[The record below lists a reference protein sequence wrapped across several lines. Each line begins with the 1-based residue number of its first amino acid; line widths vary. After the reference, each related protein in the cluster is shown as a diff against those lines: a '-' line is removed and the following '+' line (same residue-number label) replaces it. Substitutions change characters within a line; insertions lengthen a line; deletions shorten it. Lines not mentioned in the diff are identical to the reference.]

1 MRQSKLIDGE
11 AFAMMVT
18 NPRLDGVQLD
28 LRLIEA
34 EQVATP
40 IGARVPLET
49 PEGSI
54 VDGMEFDETG
64 NVIAYKVL
72 KYHPGSNYRVSNFEF
87 NRVAAENMFHWFASV
102 RPAQHRGVSEVAPCL
117 RLFADM
123 RRFTGAV
130 IAAAETAADFAA
142 FLHSNSPDAEVDEVD
157 AFQSMEIEKRSM
169 VTLPEGWSVSQLRAE
184 QPVSTY
190 AMFKREILNEI
201 ARSLQLPY
209 NIAALDSSSYNY
221 SSGRLDWQVY
231 SQTIRVQR
239 DDLERG
245 ILDRLFRAWC
255 DEAALVGIIPSGMPP
270 VAEWAWTWTWDG
282 REHVDPL
289 KEANAAESR
298 LRTHT
303 TTLAAEYARQGKS
316 WEVELRQR
324 AAEIALM
331 KELDLFVDLQPETNQ
346 GGQLDEDGEPVP
358 RGAA

>member
-1 MRQSKLIDGE
+1 
-11 AFAMMVT
+11 
-18 NPRLDGVQLD
+18 
-28 LRLIEA
+28 
-34 EQVATP
+34 
-40 IGARVPLET
+40 
-49 PEGSI
+49 
-54 VDGMEFDETG
+54 
-64 NVIAYKVL
+64 
-72 KYHPGSNYRVSNFEF
+72 
-87 NRVAAENMFHWFASV
+87 V
-102 RPAQHRGVSEVAPCL
+102 RPAQNRGVSEVAPCL

-123 RRFTGAV
+123 RRFTSAV
-130 IAAAETAADFAA
+130 LAAAETAADFAA
-142 FLHSNSPDAEVDEVD
+142 FLHSNSPAAEVDEVD

-184 QPVSTY
+184 QPVATY
-190 AMFKREILNEI
+190 AMFKREIIGEI
-201 ARSLQLPY
+201 ARALQLPY

-255 DEAALVGIIPSGMPP
+255 DEASLVGLIPSGMPP
-270 VAEWAWTWTWDG
+270 IAEWTWTWTWDG
-282 REHVDPL
+282 REHVDPM
-289 KEANAAESR
+289 KEANATESR

-331 KELDLFVDLQPETNQ
+331 KELDLFVDLQPETNY

-358 RGAA
+358 AGEK